1 MNENSNI
8 NAAGKGITVA
18 LDELYPFP
26 NHPFKVLQDEAFDA
40 RVERILSHGVLRHI
54 IIRPRK
60 STGLSRL

>member
-1 MNENSNI
+1 MSENRNI
-8 NAAGKGITVA
+8 NAVGESITVA